1 MIAALPGPPR
11 NPAAPLPLITSDY
24 LREPLL
30 LFADDGLHVDPKAGI
45 ARYGPRSLTSTG
57 RHPSRLRVGFI
68 GSAEH
73 VDAARRWLITQ
84 AEGANGDA
92 KNPEF
97 PGWMP
102 DRGFFSQLEFADLW
116 DEELGQAELRRVL
129 EVRSQKDRFEALL
142 QLLEGKLRMLAERDN
157 PPEYI
162 LIAMSDE
169 IVGRCGTADYTSRET
184 GAVHRDLR
192 RALKAVAMKYR
203 IPTQILQQPTID
215 GRDRTPTS
223 RIAWNFF
230 TGMYCK
236 AGGYPWSPY
245 GLAKGT
251 CYVGVGFYRPLGREF
266 PTMQTSLIQAF
277 DEHGEGLVLRGHDF
291 DWDPDKTGSRSPHLT
306 ADDASSLMTRVL
318 DQYEQYL
325 HQPPSRV
332 VVHKTS
338 RYWPDER
345 DGFRDAIESRV
356 RRYDLMALESQSAV
370 RLIPVSKYPPL
381 RGTRFTIG
389 DLDYLYTTGYIAAL
403 GEFHGMHVPAPLQVA
418 DHIGQ
423 DTSRETLLKEVLAL
437 TKLNWNSA
445 ALGGLLPITIRFSR
459 LVGEIM
465 REVPS
470 DREPLPQFKFYI

>member
-1 MIAALPGPPR
+1 MSGGGAVL
-11 NPAAPLPLITSDY
+11 D
-24 LREPLL
+24 
-30 LFADDGLHVDPKAGI
+30 HVGVVCFGSSGDQDHVGVQVVAG
-45 ARYGPRSLTSTG
+45 
-57 RHPSRLRVGFI
+57 
-68 GSAEH
+68 
-73 VDAARRWLITQ
+73 Q
-84 AEGANGDA
+84 
-92 KNPEF
+92 
-97 PGWMP
+97 
-102 DRGFFSQLEFADLW
+102 
-116 DEELGQAELRRVL
+116 ELGQAELRQVL
-129 EVRSQKDRFEALL
+129 EIRSQKDRFDTVL

-162 LIAMSDE
+162 VIAMSDE
-169 IVGRCGTADYTSRET
+169 IVSRCGIADYTGRET

-192 RALKAVAMKYR
+192 RALKAIAMKYR

-215 GRDRTPTS
+215 GRDRTPAS

-251 CYVGVGFYRPLGREF
+251 CYVGIGFYRPLGRGF

-318 DQYEQYL
+318 DQYEQYM
-325 HQPPSRV
+325 HQTPARV
-332 VVHKTS
+332 VVDKTS
-338 RYWPDER
+338 RYWPGER
-345 DGFRDAIESRV
+345 DGFRAAIESRV
-356 RRYDLMALESQSAV
+356 HRYDLMALEPQSAV
-370 RLIPVSKYPPL
+370 RLIPTSKYPPL

-403 GEFHGMHVPAPLQVA
+403 GEFHGMHMPAPLQVA

-423 DTSRETLLKEVLAL
+423 DTPREVLLKEVLAL

-445 ALGGLLPITIRFSR
+445 ALGGLLPITIRFSK

-465 REVPS
+465 REVPG

>member
-1 MIAALPGPPR
+1 MTAARPRPPTTM
-11 NPAAPLPLITSDY
+11 AAPSPLITSDY

-30 LFADDGLHVDPKAGI
+30 LFAEDGLHVDPKAGI

-57 RHPSRLRVGFI
+57 RHPGRLRVGFI
-68 GSAEH
+68 GGAERI
-73 VDAARRWLITQ
+73 DAARHWLASR
-84 AEGANGDA
+84 AEGVNGDA

-102 DRGFFSQLEFADLW
+102 DRGFFSQLEFADSW
-116 DEELGQAELRRVL
+116 DEELGQAELRQVL
-129 EVRSQKDRFEALL
+129 EIRSQKDRFDTVL

-162 LIAMSDE
+162 VIAMSDE
-169 IVGRCGTADYTSRET
+169 IVSRCGTADYTGRET

-192 RALKAVAMKYR
+192 RALKAIAMKYR

-215 GRDRTPTS
+215 GRDRTPAS

-251 CYVGVGFYRPLGREF
+251 CYVGIGFYRPLGRGF

-318 DQYEQYL
+318 DQYEQYM
-325 HQPPSRV
+325 HQTPARVVCTRPRGTGPASATASAPPSS
-332 VVHKTS
+332 HACT
-338 RYWPDER
+338 
-345 DGFRDAIESRV
+345 A
-356 RRYDLMALESQSAV
+356 
-370 RLIPVSKYPPL
+370 
-381 RGTRFTIG
+381 
-389 DLDYLYTTGYIAAL
+389 TT
-403 GEFHGMHVPAPLQVA
+403 
-418 DHIGQ
+418 
-423 DTSRETLLKEVLAL
+423 
-437 TKLNWNSA
+437 
-445 ALGGLLPITIRFSR
+445 
-459 LVGEIM
+459 
-465 REVPS
+465 
-470 DREPLPQFKFYI
+470 